1 MFQVETFY
9 SSASTN
15 PSATYS
21 ELLAAAASEPGIQIV
36 TLSRGAT
43 VPLGRLQL
51 NVLHPLTISG
61 DRNDDSIA
69 MRLTCGSVTVLLM
82 GDATTTS
89 EASMLAAGLVP
100 KADVVKADHHSSRTS
115 SAATFVDAASPAFVV
130 FSAGRDGQY
139 GHPHADVVARYQ
151 AAGAQSLYTDTT
163 PGDDTFV
170 LTSDCRTYSFSAP
183 TSGSAT
189 VTPVPTATA
198 PTMTATPTPSTTAT
212 PGGTTA
218 RITGLDKVGEV
229 VTPSASGDLT
239 GWKLVSLTGSQTFS
253 FPAGLV
259 ASGILQVK
267 SATPLFPNTPSTL
280 WWSTANIWNNSSNN
294 AAGLYDCTGQL
305 VQTFDDGQ

>member
-100 KADVVKADHHSSRTS
+100 KADVVKAGHHGSRTS

-139 GHPHADVVARYQ
+139 GLPHADVVARYQ
-151 AAGAQSLYTDTT
+151 AAGARRS
-163 PGDDTFV
+163 
-170 LTSDCRTYSFSAP
+170 
-183 TSGSAT
+183 
-189 VTPVPTATA
+189 
-198 PTMTATPTPSTTAT
+198 TPTPRQATTH
-212 PGGTTA
+212 
-218 RITGLDKVGEV
+218 
-229 VTPSASGDLT
+229 S
-239 GWKLVSLTGSQTFS
+239 
-253 FPAGLV
+253 
-259 ASGILQVK
+259 
-267 SATPLFPNTPSTL
+267 
-280 WWSTANIWNNSSNN
+280 
-294 AAGLYDCTGQL
+294 C
-305 VQTFDDGQ
+305 